1 MEVIVMKDLLCAVV
15 GLIAAGVAVW
25 QIWTFL
31 QPVPKGVVISN
42 TPLFIGI
49 FCVVIALVCGV
60 FFMLGRVNKNEEIHV
75 TE

>member
-1 MEVIVMKDLLCAVV
+1 MKDLLFAVV
-15 GLIAAGVAVW
+15 GLIAAVVGAW
-25 QIWTFL
+25 QIWSFL
-31 QPVPKGVVISN
+31 NVPKGQPVSN

-49 FCVVIALVCGV
+49 FCVIVALICGV

>member
-1 MEVIVMKDLLCAVV
+1 MKDLLFAVV
-15 GLIAAGVAVW
+15 GLIAAGVGAW

-31 QPVPKGVVISN
+31 QPVPKGEVVN
-42 TPLFIGI
+42 NNHLYIGI
-49 FCVVIALVCGV
+49 VCVIVALICGV